1 MNAGNTGTETEP
13 PAGVEPARP
22 PTAARGR
29 RVVRAAWRARAC
41 AYDAAQQLLRDAL
54 ARAVDAELD
63 RRRAVEHG
71 RGEHRHADGLAE
83 APGRADEH
91 LLRKVLPRVLDEHRL
106 VHLGKAARRLH
117 LPEGARASLEEV
129 LVELALVEAAVPA
142 RGVEERERV
151 AALLHALHWGLDLSR
166 ALEPARLAQTRLQ
179 RRL

>member
-1 MNAGNTGTETEP
+1 
-13 PAGVEPARP
+13 VE
-22 PTAARGR
+22 
-29 RVVRAAWRARAC
+29 VVGLQVLFADLVEELD
-41 AYDAAQQLLRDAL
+41 DAAQQLLRDAL
-54 ARAVDAELD
+54 ACAVDAELD
-63 RRRAVEHG
+63 GRGAVEHG
-71 RGEHRHADGLAE
+71 GGEHRHADGLAE